1 MAALRA
7 QLWSWVPGLG
17 PAPAFYLVY
26 MVTVATEYD
35 GQIMAVVS
43 KIAVA
48 EYRDV
53 YGAMLGATAD
63 VLARLVARSAAV

>member
-1 MAALRA
+1 M
-7 QLWSWVPGLG
+7 
-17 PAPAFYLVY
+17 VY